1 MTVLR
6 QRWCFCILCA
16 ILAAALV
23 ALLLSVPTV
32 SSAADPPE
40 KPLSFIADVAP
51 ILKEHCMACHN
62 NRRRAGKLDMTSL
75 AQLRHGGAHDDPIV
89 PGHPDES
96 RLIQRLRAEGAQR
109 MPPPPNDLPNS
120 PEGALPPEKAAIL
133 ARWIRDGAKLDTE
146 LSPNDDLPR
155 ELRKRWQP
163 PIAAARY
170 AQAFPITALAF
181 TPDGGRLVA
190 GGRHELTIWNSAN
203 GQLTARLQTRAER
216 AYGIA
221 FLTDN
226 RIAVAG
232 GRPGQEGDVRI
243 YDLAG
248 PAASTENGVARLNGV
263 SDPHVMIAHLMDTD
277 DSMLCLAVSP
287 DRKMLAA
294 AGCDKLIRVWRVAP
308 DATAQLDQS
317 IDVHSDWVLGLAF
330 SPDGQRL
337 VTAGRDKTCKLWD
350 LTKRESVQSFSE
362 HSGPAFGATLS
373 RDGKS
378 GLSVGADK
386 MMRIWAADG
395 SAKAIKSV
403 GGHTDGIFKIAAVSG
418 QPQVVTCSADAT
430 VRLWGEDGS
439 AVRTFAGLTDQ
450 AFSLAVSPDGARIAA
465 GASNGQVCIWKIAD
479 GAVLANFSAL
489 PGFTPKVA
497 AK

>member
-1 MTVLR
+1 
-6 QRWCFCILCA
+6 
-16 ILAAALV
+16 
-23 ALLLSVPTV
+23 
-32 SSAADPPE
+32 
-40 KPLSFIADVAP
+40 
-51 ILKEHCMACHN
+51 
-62 NRRRAGKLDMTSL
+62 MTSL

-96 RLIQRLRAEGAQR
+96 RLIQRLKAEGAQR

-120 PEGALPPEKAAIL
+120 REGALPLEKTAML
-133 ARWIRDGAKLDTE
+133 ERWIRDGAKLDTE
-146 LSPNDDLPR
+146 LSPEDDLPR

-163 PIAAARY
+163 PTAPARY
-170 AQAFPITALAF
+170 AQAFPITSLAF
-181 TPDGGRLVA
+181 SLDGSRLVA
-190 GGRHELTIWNSAN
+190 GGRQELTIWNSAN
-203 GQLTARLQTRAER
+203 GQLIARLQTRAER

-221 FLTDN
+221 FLTEN

-243 YDLAG
+243 YDLAA
-248 PAASTENGVARLNGV
+248 PAAATENGVARLNGV
-263 SDPHVMIAHLMDTD
+263 SDPHVLIAHLMDTD

-294 AGCDKLIRVWRVAP
+294 AGCDKLIRVWRLAP
-308 DATAQLDQS
+308 DAASAQLDQT
-317 IDVHSDWVLGLAF
+317 IDVHSDWVLGVAF
-330 SPDGQRL
+330 SLDGQRL

-362 HSGPAFGATLS
+362 HSGPVFGATLS

-378 GLSVGADK
+378 GFSVGADK

-395 SAKAIKSV
+395 SAKVTKAV
-403 GGHTDGIFKIAAVSG
+403 GGHSDGIFKIAAVPG

-439 AVRTFAGLTDQ
+439 AIRTFAGLTDQ
-450 AFSLAVSPDGARIAA
+450 AFSLAISPDGARVAA
-465 GASNGQVCIWKIAD
+465 SASNGQVCIWRIAD
-479 GAVLANFSAL
+479 GAILANFSAL

>member
-1 MTVLR
+1 
-6 QRWCFCILCA
+6 
-16 ILAAALV
+16 LAAALA

-32 SSAADPPE
+32 SSAADPPD

-75 AQLRHGGAHDDPIV
+75 AQMRHGGAHGDPIA
-89 PGHPDES
+89 PAHANES
-96 RLIQRLRAEGAQR
+96 LLIQRLKAEGAQR

-120 PEGALPPEKAAIL
+120 REGALPPEKAAIL

-146 LSPNDDLPR
+146 LSPDDDLPR

-163 PIAAARY
+163 PTAASRY
-170 AQAFPITALAF
+170 AQAFPITGLAF
-181 TPDGGRLVA
+181 SLDGNRLVT
-190 GGRHELTIWNSAN
+190 GGRHELTIWNAAN
-203 GQLTARLQTRAER
+203 GQLMSRLQTRAER
-216 AYGIA
+216 AYGVA
-221 FLTDN
+221 FLTDT

-263 SDPHVMIAHLMDTD
+263 GDPHVMIAHLMDTD

-294 AGCDKLIRVWRVAP
+294 AGCDKLIRVWRLAA
-308 DATAQLDQS
+308 DAASAQLDQT
-317 IDVHSDWVLGLAF
+317 IEVHSDWVLGLAF
-330 SPDGQRL
+330 SLDGQRL

-362 HSGPAFGATLS
+362 HSSPVFGATLS

-378 GLSVGADK
+378 GFSVGADK
-386 MMRIWAADG
+386 LLRIWAADG

-403 GGHTDGIFKIAAVSG
+403 GGHTDGIFKIGGVPG
-418 QPQVVTCSADAT
+418 QPQIVTCSADGT

-450 AFSLAVSPDGARIAA
+450 AFSLAVSPDGTRVAA
-465 GASNGQVCIWKIAD
+465 GASNGQVCIWRIAD
-479 GAVLANFSAL
+479 GVVLANFSAL
-489 PGFTPKVA
+489 PGYTPKVA